1 MTVRDGS
8 DPRDRSGAHRLT
20 GVEIDDEHYARPPSE
35 TPSGRRRGRD
45 EPRAGGRPPM
55 APRGRSGFGFGGLV
69 RLVLFLAVLA
79 GLVLV
84 VSLTVLRPVVA
95 GAVVGWA
102 ADNPSALRLPFVA
115 DLVREDLG
123 TVLTEPTSSDAADV
137 EFTVLDG
144 DTASAIG
151 QRLTDQGLL
160 RDPRAFVFITTERAL
175 TGQLE
180 AGTFVL
186 RKNMTP
192 DQMVTALLVAKS
204 QAVAVGI
211 REGLRLEQVTA
222 KLQTLPLKMDVK
234 AFYDLVK
241 HPPQSLLKDYPWL
254 DLPKGASLEG
264 YLAPATYRVL
274 PDSTPEDLVRQMLDT
289 FYTSVGPE
297 RLNVPK
303 ARGLSFHE
311 VLTLASLVE
320 REAKLDEERALIAGV
335 YEDRLNPKIWPTR
348 LLQSDPT
355 IIYINDSVQL
365 AKTPFA
371 KWQEYVFWTPPNGAL
386 QGVTLPAGLT
396 SYDTY
401 SVPGLMPGPIAS
413 PSIASID
420 AALAPDT
427 KKGYLYFLAKN
438 DGSDS
443 TAFARTFKEHQANI
457 KKYGK

>member
-1 MTVRDGS
+1 
-8 DPRDRSGAHRLT
+8 
-20 GVEIDDEHYARPPSE
+20 
-35 TPSGRRRGRD
+35 
-45 EPRAGGRPPM
+45 M
-55 APRGRSGFGFGGLV
+55 APRERSAFGFGGLV
-69 RLVLFLAVLA
+69 RLMLFLAVLA
-79 GLVLV
+79 GLVLI

-123 TVLTEPTSSDAADV
+123 PVLTEPTSTDPADV

-144 DTASAIG
+144 DTASTIG
-151 QRLTDQGLL
+151 QRLTDEGLL
-160 RDPRAFVFITTERAL
+160 RDPRAFVFITTDRQL

-180 AGTFVL
+180 AGTFIL

-192 DQMVTALLVAKS
+192 DQMVTALLVAKD

-241 HPPQSLLKDYPWL
+241 HPPQSLLDDYPWL

-274 PDSTPEDLVRQMLDT
+274 PDSTPEQLVRQMLDT
-289 FYTSVGPE
+289 FYTTVGPE
-297 RLNVPK
+297 RLDVPK

-335 YEDRLNPKIWPTR
+335 YQDRLNAKIWPTR

-355 IIYINDSVQL
+355 IIYINDTVQL

-386 QGVTLPAGLT
+386 KGVTLPAGLVG
-396 SYDTY
+396 YDTY
-401 SVPGLMPGPIAS
+401 SVPGLMPGPISS

-420 AALAPDT
+420 AALNPDT
-427 KKGYLYFLAKN
+427 GKGYLYFLAKN
-438 DGSDS
+438 DGSDG

-457 KKYGK
+457 QKYGK